1 MLLLIEARC
10 LCSKMS
16 GSIWRKGSAPSVF
29 TSYRDCS
36 HSKTLPPGTLM
47 FPLSFGIVGC
57 HLYFT
62 TWMEICF
69 RISIPRSNVLAVSVR
84 IKAFSKNQGLSQSY
98 QKCTAAHHNHK
109 HSANCTVHSATVQI
123 AQCILEQYYSANCT
137 ADHPNHKHSA
147 NCTVHSARVQ
157 IARCTLEQYYSAN
170 CTIDSAQCTVCTCT
184 VLEWTVKIAVQFAL

>member
-62 TWMEICF
+62 TWIEICF

-109 HSANCTVHSATVQI
+109 HSANCTVYSASVHI
-123 AQCILEQYYSANCT
+123 AQCTLEQYYSENCT
-137 ADHPNHKHSA
+137 RDSHN
-147 NCTVHSARVQ
+147 ARVQ

-170 CTIDSAQCTVCTCT
+170 CIIDSAQCTLCTAQCA
-184 VLEWTVKIAVQFAL
+184 LVQY

>member
-29 TSYRDCS
+29 GSYRDCS
-36 HSKTLPPGTLM
+36 HSKTLPPGTLI

-98 QKCTAAHHNHK
+98 QKCTAAHHNHE
-109 HSANCTVHSATVQI
+109 HSANCTVLECKLHNVHLNSENCSAICTLTIVNLI
-123 AQCILEQYYSANCT
+123 AQFLIITISFAPPHLIIKRSA
-137 ADHPNHKHSA
+137 
-147 NCTVHSARVQ
+147 
-157 IARCTLEQYYSAN
+157 
-170 CTIDSAQCTVCTCT
+170 
-184 VLEWTVKIAVQFAL
+184 VLSWKEDDCNAT